1 MLRSA
6 LLEQGSRENLE
17 HKFSCLKK
25 TAETSTPCHP
35 HVHWNWGFYKH
46 FPLSTL
52 FFFFLCHIKKKKI
65 CFCPIFAFLK
75 KLFTSIYSDL
85 KRLSPDCRSILPIF
99 FCCCC
104 CSKDADENNEPLSIG
119 CRGSWIGP
127 SSWWHTH
134 FHQTMKLL
142 NPNHCTQPPWCLW
155 SSRSQE
161 LARFSAPLVDGLTV
175 ECTRQELTLSQR
187 LSQSLF
193 RNIVLSLYNS
203 LFGLQIL
210 SPLTASN
217 QEVFWQTICCQL

>member
-1 MLRSA
+1 MSTETEAFISIFHFLPSFF
-6 LLEQGSRENLE
+6 
-17 HKFSCLKK
+17 FSSVILKK
-25 TAETSTPCHP
+25 NLFLS
-35 HVHWNWGFYKH
+35 H
-46 FPLSTL
+46 FS
-52 FFFFLCHIKKKKI
+52 FFKKNYLLPFTQI
-65 CFCPIFAFLK
+65 LRDWVLIAGASFPSFC
-75 KLFTSIYSDL
+75 
-85 KRLSPDCRSILPIF
+85 
-99 FCCCC
+99 CCCC

-127 SSWWHTH
+127 SSWSHTH

-217 QEVFWQTICCQL
+217 QEVFW